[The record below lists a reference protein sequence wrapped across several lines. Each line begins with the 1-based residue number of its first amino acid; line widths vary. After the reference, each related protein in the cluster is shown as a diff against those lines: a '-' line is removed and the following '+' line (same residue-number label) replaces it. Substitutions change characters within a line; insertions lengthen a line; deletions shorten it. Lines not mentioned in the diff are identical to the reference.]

1 MELAGR
7 KALVTGATAGIGREA
22 AEQLARAGAEVI
34 VTGRNAERG
43 AETVAAI
50 EAQGGKASFVAAD
63 MNDLDSVNR
72 LAQEAGD
79 VDILVNNAGIYEF
92 YLTPEQNVAS
102 YDAMFNVNVRA
113 VFFLTAAI
121 APKMAARGSGS
132 IINVSTMAA
141 SFGMPSAAVYGA
153 SKAALNQ
160 LTKTW
165 AAEFSKDGVRVNT
178 VSPGPALT
186 EGNPVEMA
194 EQVGAMTMMGR
205 YAEPKEIA
213 DVITFLASPRASYI
227 TGANIAV
234 DGGRTAA

>member
-1 MELAGR
+1 MELAGQ
-7 KALVTGATAGIGREA
+7 KALVTGATSGIGREV

-34 VTGRNAERG
+34 VTGRNVERG
-43 AETVAAI
+43 TETVAAI
-50 EAQGGKASFVAAD
+50 EAHGGKARFVAAD

-72 LAQEAGD
+72 LAKEAGD